1 MRNDNASQISDVAK
15 VISDSPWHMEVLR
28 TVRKLELPDW
38 MIGAGFVRNAIWDQL
53 HEFVLFTSL
62 ADIDV
67 IYFDPLHTNASLD
80 SDIEYTLDGIL
91 PGMPWSVRNQAR
103 MHIRNND
110 RPYTSSED
118 AIGHWIEVPTCIAVR
133 LERDDTLNVFA
144 PHGLQDLL
152 NLDVRPTPS
161 GIRKPEIYRKRILAK
176 DWQRIWPKLQIHLN
190 ECPCNP
196 LPKPIFGVNRQSSV
210 HRKPAV
216 GLII

>member
-190 ECPCNP
+190 E
-196 LPKPIFGVNRQSSV
+196 
-210 HRKPAV
+210 
-216 GLII
+216 